1 MTIKLYAIIFLN
13 IFFWIDNSIGQT
25 TCPKIK
31 PKCKTIHTKKY
42 GILNV
47 VPNKSACDLKKSKEC
62 ANELLFEDRKKN
74 IYCISARGKGKEK
87 LSCHRKGN
95 QISK

>member
-13 IFFWIDNSIGQT
+13 VFLLIDDTIGQT

-42 GILNV
+42 GILTVKNET
-47 VPNKSACDLKKSKEC
+47 ACDLKKSKEC
-62 ANELLFEDRKKN
+62 ANELLFEDKEKN